1 MPTPNPPPILIK
13 MALSSMSIVTSS
25 KSELSLHKI
34 AYYVL
39 EEEPKMILHDK
50 GIIPNQPLAHFS
62 LLDFPTIGLQPSS
75 TFSLYSLL

>member
-1 MPTPNPPPILIK
+1 MPTPNPPLILIK
-13 MALSSMSIVTSS
+13 WHSHQCQLSPQS

-34 AYYVL
+34 AYHVL